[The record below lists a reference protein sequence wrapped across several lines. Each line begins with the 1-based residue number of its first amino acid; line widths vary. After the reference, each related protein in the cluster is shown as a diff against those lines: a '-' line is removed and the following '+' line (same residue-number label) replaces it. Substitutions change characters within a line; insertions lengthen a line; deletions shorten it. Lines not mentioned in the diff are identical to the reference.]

1 MLGQW
6 AEVGVWRALDPIV
19 KVLAGDTVTFKQE
32 QLKVSSVFWVAFP
45 AHPVE
50 TGGQRQGDLLGMC
63 DGSPRRGVLG
73 STTNLPPH
81 NEGICGGWGCP
92 SQAGRRP
99 PGPLGGLPPADSA
112 AVPGV

>member
-19 KVLAGDTVTFKQE
+19 KVLAGDTMTFKQE
-32 QLKVSSVFWVAFP
+32 QQKVSSVFWVAFP

-63 DGSPRRGVLG
+63 DGSPGRDVGESSSQERGTRIDDK
-73 STTNLPPH
+73 ST
-81 NEGICGGWGCP
+81 
-92 SQAGRRP
+92 
-99 PGPLGGLPPADSA
+99 SA
-112 AVPGV
+112 